1 LKEHTVK
8 INPRRTSAVAT
19 AAAALALTACGG
31 GFDSG
36 SSGTGQQTGTADLK
50 VLVASGGPADLNAVK
65 DAAASWAAKTGSKAE
80 VTAAQEMT
88 QQLSQGFAS
97 GNPPDVFMVDASQF
111 PTYAKAGNLEAY
123 GDALAMKD
131 DFYPGLRETFTYQG
145 KFYCAPKDSSTLGLA
160 INTELWAKSGLTDA
174 DVPKTW
180 DGLAA
185 VAKKL
190 TTGKVTG
197 LGIGDTRDRI
207 GAFMVQSGGWI
218 TNPDQSQMT
227 AQSPQNVAAL
237 TFVKK
242 MLDDGVAK
250 YPKQLDSGWSGEAL
264 GKGKAAMVIEGNW
277 LKGGMKADYPD
288 LKYVVAE
295 LPAGPKGKG
304 TLAFT
309 QCWGVAAKSK
319 YKAQAVDFVK
329 SLMTVPQQITFAK
342 AFGVMPSLQ
351 SAKSA
356 YQQQFPEDA
365 AWLAGTAYAQGP
377 VNAVGMDPVLKDF
390 DTKLQTLAQSDPKV
404 VLDSLQK
411 NGSAALR
418 QNK

>member
-1 LKEHTVK
+1 MK

>member
-1 LKEHTVK
+1 VK

-160 INTELWAKSGLTDA
+160 INTELWAKAGLTDA

>member
-1 LKEHTVK
+1 
-8 INPRRTSAVAT
+8 
-19 AAAALALTACGG
+19 
-31 GFDSG
+31 
-36 SSGTGQQTGTADLK
+36 

>member
-160 INTELWAKSGLTDA
+160 INTELWAKAGLTDA

-180 DGLAA
+180 DELAA

-411 NGSAALR
+411 NGSAALQ